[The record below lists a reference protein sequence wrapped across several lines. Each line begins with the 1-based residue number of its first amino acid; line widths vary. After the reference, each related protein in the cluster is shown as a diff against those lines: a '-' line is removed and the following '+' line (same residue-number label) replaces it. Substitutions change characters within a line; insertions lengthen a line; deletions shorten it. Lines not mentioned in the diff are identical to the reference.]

1 MTSTQVDRIGPLMP
15 NVATVAQL
23 RANLS
28 TLPTVIYLAGYTT
41 GGDGGEGPFWNDTSD
56 TTSADNGGTILVDAN
71 GARWHRLREGSD
83 LQILW
88 FGGNTV
94 TDYAPLL
101 TTALAQSDFPGGAI
115 YFPPGIYNF
124 ASPVT
129 FTYPSG
135 STPFSLTLRGAGAD
149 VSILNWTSTNGLI
162 FNMSK
167 ASHTIHVLDLSIT
180 CSSVGTSVGV
190 QLTQTATLLNPQLQN
205 DFTGVTFR
213 GADAVN
219 FTNYWATA
227 VILTTLNETNF
238 IGCDF
243 LGGTVSGVFSGIG
256 VVAQGT
262 SISEPCFIQNF
273 VACSFSNIFEG
284 VTYGDFLQGM
294 TFSQCNFG
302 GMAYAVHQHA
312 GSGATFVGAEL
323 MFSGCQFNATSV
335 NINIEGT
342 LDDISVANSL
352 LYQAFS
358 NMTGI
363 GCTPTSVVNR
373 LVVTGNQFEG
383 GGAASGTAAIVLHG
397 VLNTSVVICGNAFYA
412 NTTCVFLPTGGT
424 TLGVCITG
432 NTMQGLTVSGTAGV
446 VLTGTNAY
454 TVVTGNIFTVLG
466 TGVDLGPGSS
476 FGNVQSNAY
485 NTCTNN
491 TQNTGTSNT
500 IGGGSA

>member
-1 MTSTQVDRIGPLMP
+1 M
-15 NVATVAQL
+15 
-23 RANLS
+23 
-28 TLPTVIYLAGYTT
+28 TVISPRLPSGVALGQPSFQPVPQGVQT
-41 GGDGGEGPFWNDTSD
+41 
-56 TTSADNGGTILVDAN
+56 ADLNILD
-71 GARWHRLREGSD
+71 
-83 LQILW
+83 
-88 FGGNTV
+88 FGGVNDGA
-94 TDYAPLL
+94 TDNSG
-101 TTALAQSDFPGGAI
+101 ALALALAALPSGGGSIRFPGGVWT
-115 YFPPGIYNF
+115 F
-124 ASPVT
+124 ASPVA
-129 FTYPSG
+129 FTYPTG
-135 STPFSLTLRGAGAD
+135 STPFSLTLYGSGAD
-149 VSILNWTSTNGLI
+149 VTILNWTSTNGLS

-167 ASHTIHVLDLSIT
+167 ASHTIHVRDMSIT
-180 CSSVGTSVGV
+180 CSSAGTAIGI

-205 DFTGVTFR
+205 DFTRVTFR
-213 GADAVN
+213 GFDAVN
-219 FTNYWATA
+219 FTNYWAEQ
-227 VILTTLNETNF
+227 VVLNTLNETNF
-238 IGCDF
+238 FGCDF

-262 SISEPCFIQNF
+262 SSSEPCFVQNF

-302 GMAYAVHQHA
+302 GITYPVHQHA

-323 MFSGCQFNATSV
+323 MFSGCQFNANSV

-342 LDDISVANSL
+342 LDDISVTNSL
-352 LYQAFS
+352 FYQAFTGV
-358 NMTGI
+358 TGI

-412 NTTCVFLPTGGT
+412 NTTCIFLPTGGT
-424 TLGVCITG
+424 TLGVCVTG

-466 TGVDLGPGSS
+466 VGVDLGAGSS